1 MMDADLSVIDTVDTE
16 VDLNKEHQEQSKKIQ
31 TDPPVQEQLVCFA

>member
-16 VDLNKEHQEQSKKIQ
+16 VDLNQEHQEQSKIQ
-31 TDPPVQEQLVCFA
+31 TDPLVQEQLVCFA